1 MARRELVSETIH
13 DTAQYV
19 NNSAE
24 LSHEPTRV
32 RGRGMRRFK
41 PAGQAQGCLAA
52 HAAVCNLFN
61 LARYLASAETYRYF
75 QRHALRRGK
84 KLWQCRGN

>member
-1 MARRELVSETIH
+1 M
-13 DTAQYV
+13 

-61 LARYLASAETYRYF
+61 LARHLASAETYRYF
-75 QRHALRRGK
+75 QRHAFTSWEKAVAVQRQLSSIF
-84 KLWQCRGN
+84 